1 PEPFEAW
8 RGWRFGLQDENFAPD
23 LIAQEIAPL
32 DREGRGVVALSL
44 PRAPDTTLPIKANV
58 TLAIAEPGGR
68 ESRARIAVPVR
79 AASLFP
85 VLRPAF
91 QGDAVDAGAEAAFD
105 IAAVAPDGSAAPARL
120 RLRLVRERP
129 DWRLVMRDSIARFET
144 VWRDEPVDAAE
155 VAITPAA
162 PSRFARSLPFGR
174 YRLEIADAD
183 GLGMASYRFRAGWA
197 GVESAEIPDRIDV
210 AAERRALTSGE
221 VARLRITP
229 PFTGPATVAVLT
241 DRLVSLREITL
252 AEAGT
257 EIEVPVDAAWGPGA
271 YVAITAYR
279 PGESREGRPAR
290 ALGLAWIGL
299 DPAPRRLEVA
309 ITAPERIRPR
319 QRVEIPIRI
328 TEARG
333 EAMVTLAAV
342 DEGILR
348 LTGFASPDPVAHFL
362 GRRALGVDIRDDYG
376 RLLAPAEG
384 ALALLRQGGDGGLA
398 GMGIQPPQKLVSL
411 FSGPVRV
418 AADGSAMI
426 ALDIPD
432 FAGELRLM
440 AVAWEGNR
448 IGAASRPMMVR
459 DQAVVEAALP
469 RFLAPG
475 DTARLPVL
483 MHNIEL
489 PAGEIVAELSTE
501 GAIAIEGPA
510 RLTARLATGERAAPA
525 TGLRALSGGEGL
537 LQLRLSGPEGFSVT
551 RESRITI
558 RPARPLLTEVQAA
571 ELPGGAER
579 EVAPVFDRFIAGTAR
594 AELSLGAVVRYDAAA
609 ALRAVEA
616 FPLACLEQSAARALA
631 LSAGLFTPAGGDH
644 AARLQAAVQAILDRQ
659 RFDGAF
665 GLWSANAEAELWLTP
680 FAVEALLRARAAGA
694 TLPEAA
700 LNDALRFLDDAVG
713 DTGETT
719 PEERA
724 AQAYRLHALALAGR
738 VRLGAARRMM
748 ESAGDM
754 PTPLSLA
761 QLGAVFARGGDRT
774 RAEQAFNAALSRL
787 GRRWWSFDYGTAQ
800 RDALAVATLLKESG
814 LLADRLAA
822 LMGVLPGQNFTPE
835 TTSTQEQGWAVLA
848 AARLGQGMRPIEA
861 SLDGMA
867 LTPAPVVVAP
877 LSAPA
882 RLSNLGAATI
892 WQMTATTGIPKE
904 APPAARQGLTIRR
917 QFLALDGSA
926 LNLDQ
931 LRAGDGFIL
940 LLEARADGEERHQV
954 LLQQGLPAGWEIT
967 GRFGAGEVSG
977 LPWLGALTAIDSQ
990 PALDD
995 RFAAAVTLEGENR
1008 GARIAVRLRA
1018 VTAGSF
1024 ELPGAEAREM
1034 YRPAIFAR
1042 QNTARIAILP

>member
-1 PEPFEAW
+1 
-8 RGWRFGLQDENFAPD
+8 
-23 LIAQEIAPL
+23 
-32 DREGRGVVALSL
+32 
-44 PRAPDTTLPIKANV
+44 
-58 TLAIAEPGGR
+58 
-68 ESRARIAVPVR
+68 
-79 AASLFP
+79 
-85 VLRPAF
+85 
-91 QGDAVDAGAEAAFD
+91 
-105 IAAVAPDGSAAPARL
+105 
-120 RLRLVRERP
+120 
-129 DWRLVMRDSIARFET
+129 
-144 VWRDEPVDAAE
+144 
-155 VAITPAA
+155 
-162 PSRFARSLPFGR
+162 
-174 YRLEIADAD
+174 
-183 GLGMASYRFRAGWA
+183 
-197 GVESAEIPDRIDV
+197 
-210 AAERRALTSGE
+210 
-221 VARLRITP
+221 
-229 PFTGPATVAVLT
+229 
-241 DRLVSLREITL
+241 
-252 AEAGT
+252 
-257 EIEVPVDAAWGPGA
+257 
-271 YVAITAYR
+271 
-279 PGESREGRPAR
+279 
-290 ALGLAWIGL
+290 
-299 DPAPRRLEVA
+299 
-309 ITAPERIRPR
+309 
-319 QRVEIPIRI
+319 
-328 TEARG
+328 
-333 EAMVTLAAV
+333 
-342 DEGILR
+342 
-348 LTGFASPDPVAHFL
+348 VAHFL

-418 AADGSAMI
+418 GADGTAVI
-426 ALDIPD
+426 ALEIPD

-448 IGAASRPMMVR
+448 IGAASLPMIVR

-501 GAIAIEGPA
+501 GALAIEGPT

-537 LQLRLSGPEGFSVT
+537 LRLRLSGPEGFNVT

-558 RPARPLLTEVQAA
+558 RPARPLLTEVQSA

-579 EVAPVFDRFIAGTAR
+579 EVAPALDRFIPGTAR

-609 ALRAVEA
+609 SLRAVEA
-616 FPLACLEQSAARALA
+616 FPLACLEQSASRAMA

-644 AARLQAAVQAILDRQ
+644 VARLQAAVQAILDRQ

-700 LNDALRFLDDAVG
+700 VNDALRFLDDAVG

-724 AQAYRLHALALAGR
+724 AQAYRLHALAMAGR

-761 QLGAVFARGGDRT
+761 QLGAVFARGGDRA

-814 LLADRLAA
+814 LLVDRLAA

-861 SLDGMA
+861 SLDGVA
-867 LTPAPVVVAP
+867 LPSAPVVVAP
-877 LSAPA
+877 LTAPA

-892 WQMTATTGIPKE
+892 WQMTATTGIPRE

-931 LRAGDGFIL
+931 LRAGDGFVL
-940 LLEARADGEERHQV
+940 LLEARADAEERYQV
-954 LLQQGLPAGWEIT
+954 LVQQGLPAGWEIT

-977 LPWLGALTAIDSQ
+977 LPWLGQLTAIDSQ

-1008 GARIAVRLRA
+1008 VARIAVRLRA
-1018 VTAGSF
+1018 VTSGNF
-1024 ELPGAEAREM
+1024 ELPGAELREM
-1034 YRPAIFAR
+1034 YRPGLFAR
-1042 QNTARIAILP
+1042 QAAARITILP

>member
-1 PEPFEAW
+1 
-8 RGWRFGLQDENFAPD
+8 
-23 LIAQEIAPL
+23 
-32 DREGRGVVALSL
+32 
-44 PRAPDTTLPIKANV
+44 
-58 TLAIAEPGGR
+58 
-68 ESRARIAVPVR
+68 
-79 AASLFP
+79 
-85 VLRPAF
+85 
-91 QGDAVDAGAEAAFD
+91 
-105 IAAVAPDGSAAPARL
+105 
-120 RLRLVRERP
+120 
-129 DWRLVMRDSIARFET
+129 
-144 VWRDEPVDAAE
+144 
-155 VAITPAA
+155 
-162 PSRFARSLPFGR
+162 
-174 YRLEIADAD
+174 
-183 GLGMASYRFRAGWA
+183 
-197 GVESAEIPDRIDV
+197 
-210 AAERRALTSGE
+210 
-221 VARLRITP
+221 
-229 PFTGPATVAVLT
+229 
-241 DRLVSLREITL
+241 
-252 AEAGT
+252 
-257 EIEVPVDAAWGPGA
+257 
-271 YVAITAYR
+271 
-279 PGESREGRPAR
+279 
-290 ALGLAWIGL
+290 
-299 DPAPRRLEVA
+299 
-309 ITAPERIRPR
+309 
-319 QRVEIPIRI
+319 
-328 TEARG
+328 
-333 EAMVTLAAV
+333 
-342 DEGILR
+342 
-348 LTGFASPDPVAHFL
+348 
-362 GRRALGVDIRDDYG
+362 
-376 RLLAPAEG
+376 
-384 ALALLRQGGDGGLA
+384 
-398 GMGIQPPQKLVSL
+398 MGIQPPQRLVSL

-418 AADGSAMI
+418 GADGTTVI
-426 ALDIPD
+426 ALEIPD

-440 AVAWEGNR
+440 AVAWQGNR

-483 MHNIEL
+483 MHNLEL

-501 GAIAIEGPA
+501 GAIAIEGPI
-510 RLTARLATGERAAPA
+510 RLAAQLATGERAAHA
-525 TGLRALSGGEGL
+525 TGLRALAGGEGV
-537 LQLRLSGPEGFSVT
+537 LRLRLNGPEGFSIT

-558 RPARPLLTEVQAA
+558 RPARPLLTEVQSA

-579 EVAPVFDRFIAGTAR
+579 EVAPALDRFIPGTAR

-616 FPLACLEQSAARALA
+616 FPLTCLEQSASRALA
-631 LSAGLFTPAGGDH
+631 LGAGLFTPTGGDH
-644 AARLQAAVQAILDRQ
+644 GARLQAAVQAILDRQ

-665 GLWSANAEAELWLTP
+665 GLWSANAEAEQWLTP

-694 TLPEAA
+694 TLPDAA

-724 AQAYRLHALALAGR
+724 AQAYRLHALAMAGR

-761 QLGAVFARGGDRT
+761 QLGAVFARGGDRA
-774 RAEQAFNAALSRL
+774 RAEQAFTAALSRL
-787 GRRWWSFDYGTAQ
+787 SRRWWSFDYGTAQ

-861 SLDGMA
+861 SLAGVA
-867 LTPAPVVVAP
+867 LPPAPVVMVPLTAP
-877 LSAPA
+877 T
-882 RLSNLGAATI
+882 RLRNLGAATI
-892 WQMTATTGIPKE
+892 WQMTATTGIPRE
-904 APPAARQGLTIRR
+904 APPAARQGLRVTR

-940 LLEARADGEERHQV
+940 LLEARADADDRHQ
-954 LLQQGLPAGWEIT
+954 LLVQQGLPAGWEIT

-977 LPWLGALTAIDSQ
+977 LPWLGQLTAIDSQ

-1008 GARIAVRLRA
+1008 VARMAVRLRA
-1018 VTAGSF
+1018 VTSGSF

-1034 YRPAIFAR
+1034 YRPGLFAR
-1042 QNTARIAILP
+1042 QATARINILP

>member
-1 PEPFEAW
+1 
-8 RGWRFGLQDENFAPD
+8 
-23 LIAQEIAPL
+23 
-32 DREGRGVVALSL
+32 
-44 PRAPDTTLPIKANV
+44 
-58 TLAIAEPGGR
+58 
-68 ESRARIAVPVR
+68 
-79 AASLFP
+79 
-85 VLRPAF
+85 
-91 QGDAVDAGAEAAFD
+91 
-105 IAAVAPDGSAAPARL
+105 
-120 RLRLVRERP
+120 
-129 DWRLVMRDSIARFET
+129 
-144 VWRDEPVDAAE
+144 
-155 VAITPAA
+155 
-162 PSRFARSLPFGR
+162 
-174 YRLEIADAD
+174 
-183 GLGMASYRFRAGWA
+183 
-197 GVESAEIPDRIDV
+197 
-210 AAERRALTSGE
+210 
-221 VARLRITP
+221 
-229 PFTGPATVAVLT
+229 
-241 DRLVSLREITL
+241 
-252 AEAGT
+252 
-257 EIEVPVDAAWGPGA
+257 
-271 YVAITAYR
+271 
-279 PGESREGRPAR
+279 
-290 ALGLAWIGL
+290 
-299 DPAPRRLEVA
+299 
-309 ITAPERIRPR
+309 
-319 QRVEIPIRI
+319 
-328 TEARG
+328 
-333 EAMVTLAAV
+333 V

-362 GRRALGVDIRDDYG
+362 GRRRLGVDIRDDYG

-418 AADGSAMI
+418 GADGTAVI
-426 ALDIPD
+426 ALEIPD

-448 IGAASRPMMVR
+448 IGAASRPMIVR

-501 GAIAIEGPA
+501 GALAIEGPT
-510 RLTARLATGERAAPA
+510 RLTAQLATGERAAPA

-537 LQLRLSGPEGFSVT
+537 LRLRLSGPEGFNVT

-558 RPARPLLTEVQAA
+558 RPARSLLTEVQSA

-579 EVAPVFDRFIAGTAR
+579 EVAPALDRFIPGTAR

-609 ALRAVEA
+609 SLRAVEA
-616 FPLACLEQSAARALA
+616 FPLACLEQSASRAIA

-644 AARLQAAVQAILDRQ
+644 VARLQAAVLAILDRQ

-700 LNDALRFLDDAVG
+700 VNDALRFLDDAVG

-724 AQAYRLHALALAGR
+724 AQAYRLHALAMAGR

-761 QLGAVFARGGDRT
+761 QLGAVFARGGDRA

-814 LLADRLAA
+814 LLVDRLAA

-861 SLDGMA
+861 SLDGVA
-867 LTPAPVVVAP
+867 LPSAPVVVAP
-877 LSAPA
+877 LTAPA

-892 WQMTATTGIPKE
+892 WQMTATTGIPRE
-904 APPAARQGLTIRR
+904 ALPAARQGLTIRR

-931 LRAGDGFIL
+931 LRAGDGFVL
-940 LLEARADGEERHQV
+940 LLEARADAEERYQV
-954 LLQQGLPAGWEIT
+954 LVQQGLPAGWEIT

-977 LPWLGALTAIDSQ
+977 LPWLGQLTAVDSQ

-1008 GARIAVRLRA
+1008 VARIAVRLRA
-1018 VTAGSF
+1018 VTSGNF
-1024 ELPGAEAREM
+1024 ELPGAELREM
-1034 YRPAIFAR
+1034 YRPGLFAR
-1042 QNTARIAILP
+1042 QAAARITILP

>member
-1 PEPFEAW
+1 
-8 RGWRFGLQDENFAPD
+8 
-23 LIAQEIAPL
+23 
-32 DREGRGVVALSL
+32 
-44 PRAPDTTLPIKANV
+44 
-58 TLAIAEPGGR
+58 
-68 ESRARIAVPVR
+68 VR
-79 AASLFP
+79 
-85 VLRPAF
+85 V
-91 QGDAVDAGAEAAFD
+91 G
-105 IAAVAPDGSAAPARL
+105 
-120 RLRLVRERP
+120 
-129 DWRLVMRDSIARFET
+129 
-144 VWRDEPVDAAE
+144 
-155 VAITPAA
+155 
-162 PSRFARSLPFGR
+162 
-174 YRLEIADAD
+174 AD
-183 GLGMASYRFRAGWA
+183 G
-197 GVESAEIPDRIDV
+197 
-210 AAERRALTSGE
+210 T
-221 VARLRITP
+221 
-229 PFTGPATVAVLT
+229 AV
-241 DRLVSLREITL
+241 
-252 AEAGT
+252 
-257 EIEVPVDAAWGPGA
+257 
-271 YVAITAYR
+271 
-279 PGESREGRPAR
+279 
-290 ALGLAWIGL
+290 
-299 DPAPRRLEVA
+299 
-309 ITAPERIRPR
+309 
-319 QRVEIPIRI
+319 
-328 TEARG
+328 
-333 EAMVTLAAV
+333 
-342 DEGILR
+342 
-348 LTGFASPDPVAHFL
+348 
-362 GRRALGVDIRDDYG
+362 
-376 RLLAPAEG
+376 
-384 ALALLRQGGDGGLA
+384 
-398 GMGIQPPQKLVSL
+398 
-411 FSGPVRV
+411 
-418 AADGSAMI
+418 I
-426 ALDIPD
+426 ALEIPD

-448 IGAASRPMMVR
+448 IGAASLPMIVR

-501 GAIAIEGPA
+501 GALAIEGPT

-537 LQLRLSGPEGFSVT
+537 LRLRLSGPEGFNVT

-558 RPARPLLTEVQAA
+558 RPARPLLTEVQSA

-579 EVAPVFDRFIAGTAR
+579 EVAPALDRFIPGTAR

-609 ALRAVEA
+609 SLRAVEA
-616 FPLACLEQSAARALA
+616 FPLACLEQSASRAIA
-631 LSAGLFTPAGGDH
+631 LSAGLFTPAGGDQ

-713 DTGETT
+713 DTGEAT

-724 AQAYRLHALALAGR
+724 AQAYRLHALAMAGR
-738 VRLGAARRMM
+738 VRLGAARRLM
-748 ESAGDM
+748 ENVGDM

-761 QLGAVFARGGDRT
+761 QLGAVFARGGDRA
-774 RAEQAFNAALSRL
+774 RAEQAFNAALSNL

-800 RDALAVATLLKESG
+800 RDALAVASLLKESG

-822 LMGVLPGQNFTPE
+822 LMGALPGQNFTPE

-861 SLDGMA
+861 SLDGVA
-867 LTPAPVVVAP
+867 LPSAPVVVAP
-877 LSAPA
+877 LTAPA

-892 WQMTATTGIPKE
+892 WQMTATTGITRE

-931 LRAGDGFIL
+931 LRAGDGFVL
-940 LLEARADGEERHQV
+940 LLEARADAEERYQV
-954 LLQQGLPAGWEIT
+954 LVQQGLPAGWEIT

-977 LPWLGALTAIDSQ
+977 LPWLGQLTAIDSQ

-1008 GARIAVRLRA
+1008 VARIAVRLRA
-1018 VTAGSF
+1018 VTSGNF
-1024 ELPGAEAREM
+1024 ELPGAELREM
-1034 YRPAIFAR
+1034 YRPGLFAR
-1042 QNTARIAILP
+1042 QAAARITILP

>member
-1 PEPFEAW
+1 
-8 RGWRFGLQDENFAPD
+8 
-23 LIAQEIAPL
+23 
-32 DREGRGVVALSL
+32 L
-44 PRAPDTTLPIKANV
+44 PT
-58 TLAIAEPGGR
+58 
-68 ESRARIAVPVR
+68 
-79 AASLFP
+79 
-85 VLRPAF
+85 
-91 QGDAVDAGAEAAFD
+91 
-105 IAAVAPDGSAAPARL
+105 
-120 RLRLVRERP
+120 
-129 DWRLVMRDSIARFET
+129 
-144 VWRDEPVDAAE
+144 
-155 VAITPAA
+155 
-162 PSRFARSLPFGR
+162 
-174 YRLEIADAD
+174 
-183 GLGMASYRFRAGWA
+183 
-197 GVESAEIPDRIDV
+197 
-210 AAERRALTSGE
+210 
-221 VARLRITP
+221 
-229 PFTGPATVAVLT
+229 
-241 DRLVSLREITL
+241 
-252 AEAGT
+252 
-257 EIEVPVDAAWGPGA
+257 
-271 YVAITAYR
+271 
-279 PGESREGRPAR
+279 
-290 ALGLAWIGL
+290 
-299 DPAPRRLEVA
+299 
-309 ITAPERIRPR
+309 
-319 QRVEIPIRI
+319 
-328 TEARG
+328 
-333 EAMVTLAAV
+333 
-342 DEGILR
+342 
-348 LTGFASPDPVAHFL
+348 
-362 GRRALGVDIRDDYG
+362 
-376 RLLAPAEG
+376 
-384 ALALLRQGGDGGLA
+384 
-398 GMGIQPPQKLVSL
+398 
-411 FSGPVRV
+411 
-418 AADGSAMI
+418 
-426 ALDIPD
+426 
-432 FAGELRLM
+432 
-440 AVAWEGNR
+440 
-448 IGAASRPMMVR
+448 
-459 DQAVVEAALP
+459 
-469 RFLAPG
+469 
-475 DTARLPVL
+475 
-483 MHNIEL
+483 
-489 PAGEIVAELSTE
+489 GEIVAELSTE
-501 GAIAIEGPA
+501 GALAIEGPT

-537 LQLRLSGPEGFSVT
+537 LRLRLSGPEGFNVT

-579 EVAPVFDRFIAGTAR
+579 EVAPAFDRFIAGTAR

-616 FPLACLEQSAARALA
+616 FPLACLEQSAARAMA

-644 AARLQAAVQAILDRQ
+644 LARLQAAVQAILDRQ

-700 LNDALRFLDDAVG
+700 VNDALRFLDDAVG

-724 AQAYRLHALALAGR
+724 AQAYRLHALAMAGR

-761 QLGAVFARGGDRT
+761 QLGAVFARGGDRA

-814 LLADRLAA
+814 LLVDRLAA

-861 SLDGMA
+861 SLDGVA
-867 LTPAPVVVAP
+867 LPSAPVVVAP
-877 LSAPA
+877 LTAPA

-892 WQMTATTGIPKE
+892 WQMTATTGIPRE

-931 LRAGDGFIL
+931 LRAGDGFVL
-940 LLEARADGEERHQV
+940 LLEARADAEERYQV
-954 LLQQGLPAGWEIT
+954 LVQQGLPAGWEIT

-1008 GARIAVRLRA
+1008 VARIAVRLRA
-1018 VTAGSF
+1018 VTSGNF
-1024 ELPGAEAREM
+1024 ELPGAELREM
-1034 YRPAIFAR
+1034 YRPGLFAR
-1042 QNTARIAILP
+1042 QAAARITILP

>member
-1 PEPFEAW
+1 
-8 RGWRFGLQDENFAPD
+8 
-23 LIAQEIAPL
+23 
-32 DREGRGVVALSL
+32 
-44 PRAPDTTLPIKANV
+44 
-58 TLAIAEPGGR
+58 
-68 ESRARIAVPVR
+68 
-79 AASLFP
+79 
-85 VLRPAF
+85 
-91 QGDAVDAGAEAAFD
+91 
-105 IAAVAPDGSAAPARL
+105 
-120 RLRLVRERP
+120 
-129 DWRLVMRDSIARFET
+129 
-144 VWRDEPVDAAE
+144 
-155 VAITPAA
+155 
-162 PSRFARSLPFGR
+162 
-174 YRLEIADAD
+174 
-183 GLGMASYRFRAGWA
+183 
-197 GVESAEIPDRIDV
+197 
-210 AAERRALTSGE
+210 
-221 VARLRITP
+221 
-229 PFTGPATVAVLT
+229 
-241 DRLVSLREITL
+241 
-252 AEAGT
+252 
-257 EIEVPVDAAWGPGA
+257 
-271 YVAITAYR
+271 
-279 PGESREGRPAR
+279 
-290 ALGLAWIGL
+290 
-299 DPAPRRLEVA
+299 
-309 ITAPERIRPR
+309 
-319 QRVEIPIRI
+319 
-328 TEARG
+328 
-333 EAMVTLAAV
+333 
-342 DEGILR
+342 
-348 LTGFASPDPVAHFL
+348 
-362 GRRALGVDIRDDYG
+362 
-376 RLLAPAEG
+376 
-384 ALALLRQGGDGGLA
+384 
-398 GMGIQPPQKLVSL
+398 MGIQPPQKLVSL

-418 AADGSAMI
+418 GADGTAVI
-426 ALDIPD
+426 ALEIPD

-448 IGAASRPMMVR
+448 IGAASLPMIVR

-489 PAGEIVAELSTE
+489 PTGEIVAELSTE
-501 GAIAIEGPA
+501 GALAIEGPT

-537 LQLRLSGPEGFSVT
+537 LRLRLSGPEGFNVT

-579 EVAPVFDRFIAGTAR
+579 EVAPAFDRFIAGTAR

-616 FPLACLEQSAARALA
+616 FPLACLEQSAARAMA

-644 AARLQAAVQAILDRQ
+644 VARLQAAVQAILDRQ

-700 LNDALRFLDDAVG
+700 VNDALRFLDDAVG

-724 AQAYRLHALALAGR
+724 AQAYRLHALAMAGR

-761 QLGAVFARGGDRT
+761 QLGAVFARGGDRA

-814 LLADRLAA
+814 LLVDRLAA

-861 SLDGMA
+861 SLDGVA
-867 LTPAPVVVAP
+867 LPSAPVVVAP
-877 LSAPA
+877 LTAPA

-892 WQMTATTGIPKE
+892 WQMTATTGITRE

-931 LRAGDGFIL
+931 LRAGDGFVL
-940 LLEARADGEERHQV
+940 LLEARADAEERYQV
-954 LLQQGLPAGWEIT
+954 LVQQGLPAGWEIT

-1008 GARIAVRLRA
+1008 VARIAVRLRA
-1018 VTAGSF
+1018 VTSGNF
-1024 ELPGAEAREM
+1024 ELPGAELREM
-1034 YRPAIFAR
+1034 YRSGLFAR
-1042 QNTARIAILP
+1042 QATARITILP

>member
-1 PEPFEAW
+1 
-8 RGWRFGLQDENFAPD
+8 
-23 LIAQEIAPL
+23 
-32 DREGRGVVALSL
+32 
-44 PRAPDTTLPIKANV
+44 
-58 TLAIAEPGGR
+58 
-68 ESRARIAVPVR
+68 
-79 AASLFP
+79 
-85 VLRPAF
+85 
-91 QGDAVDAGAEAAFD
+91 
-105 IAAVAPDGSAAPARL
+105 
-120 RLRLVRERP
+120 
-129 DWRLVMRDSIARFET
+129 
-144 VWRDEPVDAAE
+144 
-155 VAITPAA
+155 
-162 PSRFARSLPFGR
+162 
-174 YRLEIADAD
+174 
-183 GLGMASYRFRAGWA
+183 
-197 GVESAEIPDRIDV
+197 
-210 AAERRALTSGE
+210 
-221 VARLRITP
+221 
-229 PFTGPATVAVLT
+229 
-241 DRLVSLREITL
+241 
-252 AEAGT
+252 
-257 EIEVPVDAAWGPGA
+257 
-271 YVAITAYR
+271 
-279 PGESREGRPAR
+279 
-290 ALGLAWIGL
+290 
-299 DPAPRRLEVA
+299 
-309 ITAPERIRPR
+309 
-319 QRVEIPIRI
+319 
-328 TEARG
+328 
-333 EAMVTLAAV
+333 
-342 DEGILR
+342 
-348 LTGFASPDPVAHFL
+348 
-362 GRRALGVDIRDDYG
+362 
-376 RLLAPAEG
+376 
-384 ALALLRQGGDGGLA
+384 
-398 GMGIQPPQKLVSL
+398 
-411 FSGPVRV
+411 
-418 AADGSAMI
+418 MI
-426 ALDIPD
+426 
-432 FAGELRLM
+432 
-440 AVAWEGNR
+440 
-448 IGAASRPMMVR
+448 VR

-501 GAIAIEGPA
+501 GALAIEGPT
-510 RLTARLATGERAAPA
+510 RLTAQLATGERAAPA

-537 LQLRLSGPEGFSVT
+537 LRLRLSGPEGFNVT

-558 RPARPLLTEVQAA
+558 RPARPLLTEVQSA

-579 EVAPVFDRFIAGTAR
+579 EVAPALDRFIPGTAR

-609 ALRAVEA
+609 SLRAVEA
-616 FPLACLEQSAARALA
+616 FPLACLEQSASRAMA

-644 AARLQAAVQAILDRQ
+644 VARLQAAVQAILDRQ

-700 LNDALRFLDDAVG
+700 VNDALRFLDDAVG

-724 AQAYRLHALALAGR
+724 AQAYRLHALAMAGR

-761 QLGAVFARGGDRT
+761 QLGAVFARGGDRA

-814 LLADRLAA
+814 LLVDRLAA

-861 SLDGMA
+861 SLDGVA
-867 LTPAPVVVAP
+867 LPSAPVVVAP
-877 LSAPA
+877 LTAPA

-892 WQMTATTGIPKE
+892 WQMTATTGIPRE

-931 LRAGDGFIL
+931 LRAGDGFVL
-940 LLEARADGEERHQV
+940 LLEARADAEERYQV
-954 LLQQGLPAGWEIT
+954 LVQQGLPAGWEIT

-1008 GARIAVRLRA
+1008 VARIAVRLRA
-1018 VTAGSF
+1018 VTSGNF
-1024 ELPGAEAREM
+1024 ELPGAELREM
-1034 YRPAIFAR
+1034 YRPGLFAR
-1042 QNTARIAILP
+1042 QAAARITILP